1 MYTTV
6 DSLGSGCRLDCTPIT
21 KAALTAEN
29 NPAYG
34 VRFSNHPQTFIGDRL
49 TKIRE
54 VVRSWSYFFAY
65 S

>member
-34 VRFSNHPQTFIGDRL
+34 VRFSNHPQTFIGDQL

-54 VVRSWSYFFAY
+54 VLRS
-65 S
+65 